1 MLIYQ
6 LITRKG
12 FTYKEFFTSTRP
24 RGQWPATGHCYE
36 DHFVHVNQFHSLIG
50 YMAAC
55 TSNVCFMDS
64 IAALWRWR
72 YPWLIPLNE
81 PTTVV
86 YQILHISFTTLANNH
101 LLSLGKRIPV
111 MAKKAKRKMLEL
123 KCIAISL
130 TLNEC
135 VCWFGPLSWWEVVF
149 IGNWRERLGWNLP
162 FEEVSLSRN
171 TTKNHNYFSTFPN

>member
-50 YMAAC
+50 YIAAC

-101 LLSLGKRIPV
+101 VVVTGKKNPSNGKESQKEDVGIEVHCHISHFEWMCMLVWSTELVRGGFYRELEGKIR
-111 MAKKAKRKMLEL
+111 MKLTIWGGESFKEHNKK
-123 KCIAISL
+123 S
-130 TLNEC
+130 
-135 VCWFGPLSWWEVVF
+135 
-149 IGNWRERLGWNLP
+149 
-162 FEEVSLSRN
+162 
-171 TTKNHNYFSTFPN
+171 